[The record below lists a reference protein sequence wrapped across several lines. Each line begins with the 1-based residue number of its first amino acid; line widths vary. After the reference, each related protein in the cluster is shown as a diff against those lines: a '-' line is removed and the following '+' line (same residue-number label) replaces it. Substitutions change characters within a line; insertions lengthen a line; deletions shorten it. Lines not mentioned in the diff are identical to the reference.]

1 MAKKALIV
9 LLLVFCWLISEAASP
24 AAAEPVAKDE
34 CGLQI
39 KNYSGEMIDT

>member
-9 LLLVFCWLISEAASP
+9 LLLVFCWLISEAVSR
-24 AAAEPVAKDE
+24 AAAEPVAKGE

-39 KNYSGEMIDT
+39 KNYSGEMIDV